1 MKSGKLIATCCAL
14 LVAVLMFSEAF
25 CAETGQPDSWKTEFE
40 QICGQTEIATALS
53 PEELR
58 NLISDS
64 DELLEQLED
73 IEDPGAKIYI
83 FRLRNCKAFFE
94 YALLLG
100 ESDP

>member
-1 MKSGKLIATCCAL
+1 MKSGKLIGTCCAL
-14 LVAVLMFSEAF
+14 LVSVLMFSAAF

-40 QICGQTEIATALS
+40 RICGRTEIATALS

-58 NLISDS
+58 ELISNS
-64 DELLEQLED
+64 DELLELLAG

-94 YALLLG
+94 YALQL
-100 ESDP
+100 EKSHP